1 MPDQPTIIINRSNI
15 AWVLVIIAALWIIFS
30 QWKSCGKDAETQQQ
44 YAQLQ
49 QRNDSVEADR
59 ARTQQEKTR
68 DSLQFVS
75 NIKWI
80 TQDRN
85 ENQQGKDSVIKVL
98 NTLQKNNKGLPGR
111 ILEYVNI
118 TDTAFQHKCDSA
130 ARALLAA
137 SKSYDDLKLE
147 DSLTKAL
154 YEYEIKIR
162 NLYAADVQRFLDSCN
177 SQQVRTSAIL
187 NKALD
192 IYKPRPS
199 LWFGGEATNSP
210 YYTSFG
216 AVIAFQ
222 SKNGRMEYSLSSGP
236 ILKGGTYV
244 NARVIS
250 KIKLHK

>member
-1 MPDQPTIIINRSNI
+1 MPNSPTIIVNRSNI
-15 AWVLVIIAALWIIFS
+15 AWVLVVIAALWIIFS
-30 QWKSCGKDAETQQQ
+30 QWKSCGKQQQADQQ
-44 YAQLQ
+44 YAQLKQ
-49 QRNDSVEADR
+49 AKDSVEADR
-59 ARTQQEKTR
+59 ARTKIEKTH
-68 DSLQFVS
+68 DSIILTTKLNATVIALNHHS
-75 NIKWI
+75 H
-80 TQDRN
+80 N
-85 ENQQGKDSVIKVL
+85 EDSIQTVL

-111 ILEYVNI
+111 ILQYVTI
-118 TDTAFQHKCDSA
+118 ADTAFQHKCDSA

-137 SKSYDDLKLE
+137 SKSYDDLKRE

-154 YEYEIKIR
+154 YETEINLR
-162 NLYAADVQRFLDSCN
+162 NQYTADVQKAFDSCFA
-177 SQQVRTSAIL
+177 QGVRQSAL
-187 NKALD
+187 LSKALD

-199 LWFGGEATNSP
+199 IWFGGEGTNSI

-236 ILKGGTYV
+236 ILKGGTYI